1 MAAVSPETPLG
12 TEAPP
17 FALPDPAGVVHRLD
31 TLRGKNGTVVAFICN
46 HCPYVVAVA
55 DRLAPAARDL
65 RSRDIGFVA
74 IMSND
79 WTAYPQDAPERM
91 VDFAARYGFDF
102 PYLID
107 ESQEIAK
114 AYGAVCTP
122 DFFGFDANLK
132 LVYRGRLDE
141 NARMPGPKNAK
152 RDLVD
157 AMIAVASGQPAP
169 TDQPPAMGCSIKW
182 RG

>member
-1 MAAVSPETPLG
+1 MAAVSPDTPLG
-12 TEAPP
+12 TEAPS
-17 FALPDPAGVVHRLD
+17 FELPDPSGAKHALVDV
-31 TLRGKNGTVVAFICN
+31 RGKNGTVVAFICN
-46 HCPYVVAVA
+46 HCPYVIAVA
-55 DRLAPAARDL
+55 DRIAQAARDL
-65 RSRDIGFVA
+65 RSRDVGFVA

-79 WTAYPQDAPERM
+79 WRAYPQDAPERM
-91 VDFAARYGFDF
+91 VEFAQRYGFEF

-122 DFFGFDANLK
+122 DFFGFDADLK

-141 NARMPGPKNAK
+141 SGRMPGPKDAN
-152 RDLVD
+152 RDLVN
-157 AMIAVASGQPAP
+157 AMLAVADGGAPPA
-169 TDQPPAMGCSIKW
+169 DQPPATGCSIKW

>member
-1 MAAVSPETPLG
+1 MAAVSPQTPLG
-12 TEAPP
+12 TAAPS
-17 FALPDPAGVVHRLD
+17 FELPDPTGTAHSLD
-31 TLRGKNGTVVAFICN
+31 DVRGKNGTVVAFICN

-55 DRLAPAARDL
+55 DRIAQAARDL
-65 RSRDIGFVA
+65 QGRDIGFVA

-79 WTAYPQDAPERM
+79 WQAYPQDAPNRM
-91 VDFAARYGFDF
+91 VEFARRYGFEF

-107 ESQEIAK
+107 ETQEIAK

-122 DFFGFDANLK
+122 DFFGFDSDLK

-141 NARMPGPKNAK
+141 SGRMPGPKEAK

-157 AMIAVASGQPAP
+157 AMLAVADGGPIPENQPS
-169 TDQPPAMGCSIKW
+169 AMGCSIKW